1 MYILLVAFVGILL
14 IIFGAAAF
22 VLRPTSEQKAVA
34 RRIEVIKA
42 SGEETYVGGNELD
55 KLLKSTQNTRF
66 GWLENLVHSY
76 HFAQKMRLLILQADR
91 KTTIGSVMFASLG
104 LACAGFVICYLFF
117 PVLAVAATLA
127 LILAYA
133 PFGVLFLRRSR
144 RIAAFDTALPDA
156 IDMMA
161 RALRAGHS
169 VASSISMIAE
179 QAVEPAKSEFAEV
192 FRKQNYGLPLRDA
205 LMELLDRVPSQDL
218 RVFVTG
224 ILVQKD
230 TGGNL
235 AEILDRIVH
244 VIRERLRIRGE
255 IRTHTAQGR
264 LTGWILCALP
274 IVMLVLINVINPGY
288 SKVLLDDPL
297 GRKLLYVG
305 VGLLC
310 LGGFLINQIINGI
323 EV

>member
-1 MYILLVAFVGILL
+1 
-14 IIFGAAAF
+14 
-22 VLRPTSEQKAVA
+22 
-34 RRIEVIKA
+34 
-42 SGEETYVGGNELD
+42 
-55 KLLKSTQNTRF
+55 
-66 GWLENLVHSY
+66 
-76 HFAQKMRLLILQADR
+76 
-91 KTTIGSVMFASLG
+91 
-104 LACAGFVICYLFF
+104 
-117 PVLAVAATLA
+117 
-127 LILAYA
+127 
-133 PFGVLFLRRSR
+133 
-144 RIAAFDTALPDA
+144 
-156 IDMMA
+156 
-161 RALRAGHS
+161 
-169 VASSISMIAE
+169 MIAE

-235 AEILDRIVH
+235 AEILDRIIH
-244 VIRERLRIRGE
+244 VIRERLRIQGE